1 MTNIMYDTHACIL
14 VFYTYQ
20 LDGFVDP
27 RVDASVAGI
36 EQKILLYF
44 AEGSLVFDSGGVNL
58 LTILQQKIKSRK
70 VLDSYVQHSKMGEHA
85 S

>member
-1 MTNIMYDTHACIL
+1 MTHTLASLHSTHINL
-14 VFYTYQ
+14 M
-20 LDGFVDP
+20 GSSIP
-27 RVDASVAGI
+27 ASTHRLQALN
-36 EQKILLYF
+36 KKLLYF

>member
-14 VFYTYQ
+14 AFYTYQ

-36 EQKILLYF
+36 EQKNC
-44 AEGSLVFDSGGVNL
+44 S
-58 LTILQQKIKSRK
+58 ILQRVHWSLIQ
-70 VLDSYVQHSKMGEHA
+70 VA
-85 S
+85 